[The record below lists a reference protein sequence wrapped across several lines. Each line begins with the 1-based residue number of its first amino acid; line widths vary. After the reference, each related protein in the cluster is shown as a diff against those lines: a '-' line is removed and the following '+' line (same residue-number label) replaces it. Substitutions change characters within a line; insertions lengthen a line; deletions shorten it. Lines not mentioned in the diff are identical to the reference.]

1 MTNGNKAAQDGR
13 QAGEGNLVWAI
24 RRRALGILVRFKE
37 DPVRSSGHGGG
48 KTEGKEGELF
58 HFGSGLAVCQQ
69 A

>member
-1 MTNGNKAAQDGR
+1 MKTLISTLIAAFAVVSAPAF
-13 QAGEGNLVWAI
+13 AG
-24 RRRALGILVRFKE
+24 
-37 DPVRSSGHGGG
+37 SHGGG